1 MYGWFGFANKLKIR
15 NYVISSGN
23 CVHYMYGLFGF
34 VENAN
39 IQNGVNSMEI
49 VYTICMKC
57 QDLQKN

>member
-1 MYGWFGFANKLKIR
+1 
-15 NYVISSGN
+15 
-23 CVHYMYGLFGF
+23 MYGLFGF

>member
-1 MYGWFGFANKLKIR
+1 MYELSEFAEKLNIQ
-15 NYVISSGN
+15 NCVYSMGN